1 MMASLS
7 SEMRRS
13 AQRLRFMNSN
23 AGGCLRGGGGGWCCC
38 GWPGNLFWFEGP
50 APALEEVAG
59 EREGDMVAL
68 TGHGG
73 EDRGGDVGGI

>member
-1 MMASLS
+1 M
-7 SEMRRS
+7 
-13 AQRLRFMNSN
+13 
-23 AGGCLRGGGGGWCCC
+23 RGGGGGWCCC